1 MSRPSLLLIDIQ
13 NDYFPGGNW
22 EVHGMEAAASHA
34 AEALKAARAAGAP
47 VIHIR
52 HEATNPAVPFFQPG
66 TDSAEIHPSV
76 APAPGE
82 PVILKHRPN
91 AFLGTD
97 LADLLA
103 DIAPDQLLIAGAM
116 SQMCIDATTRAA
128 ADLGHSVTVLHDAC
142 AAKAQ
147 SFSGQDVPA
156 PMVHAAIMAALE
168 GTYAEVLT
176 SREVITRYL

>member
-1 MSRPSLLLIDIQ
+1 MSRPALLLIDIQ

-22 EVHGMEAAASHA
+22 EVHEMEAAAIQA
-34 AEALKAARAAGAP
+34 ADALKAARAAGAP

-52 HEATNPAVPFFQPG
+52 HEASNPAVPFFQPG
-66 TDSAEIHPSV
+66 TTGAEVHETV

-97 LADLLA
+97 LANLLA
-103 DIAPDQLLIAGAM
+103 DLAPDRLLIAGAM

-128 ADLGHSVTVLHDAC
+128 ADLGHQVTVLHDAC

-147 SFSGQDVPA
+147 SFGGTDVPA
-156 PMVHAAIMAALE
+156 PQVHAAIMAALG

-176 SREVITRYL
+176 SHEVISRYL

>member
-1 MSRPSLLLIDIQ
+1 MSRPALLLIDIQ

-22 EVHGMEAAASHA
+22 EVHEMEAAANRA

-52 HEATNPAVPFFQPG
+52 HEARNPLIPFFRPG
-66 TDSAEIHPSV
+66 TTGAEIHTSV

-91 AFLGTD
+91 SFLGTD
-97 LADLLA
+97 LEDRLADL
-103 DIAPDQLLIAGAM
+103 APDRLLIAGAM

-128 ADLGHSVTVLHDAC
+128 ADLGHEVTVLHDAC

-147 SFSGQDVPA
+147 GFACHAVPA
-156 PMVHAAIMAALE
+156 PMVHATIMAALA

-176 SREVITRYL
+176 SREVISRYL